1 MQLRSD
7 CTLDVT
13 YSSEGMVFAGQ
24 DIKLWYIADITEDTQ
39 YALAGSF
46 RSYPIQVT
54 GTSSQSEWDEMAIT
68 LNSYILADGIA
79 ADQSAKTDARG
90 KVVFDNLTAGIYLI
104 SSVRTEQDGKYYVFE
119 SFLAAV
125 PGVDSEGQ
133 WVYSVSAR
141 PKMSVHTPAKGEV
154 TYKAVKA
161 WRDGGQDRPVSV
173 SVEVRRDGQLQQTV
187 ALSAENNWMYTW
199 KAVDDGSVWTV
210 NEVNVPE
217 GYVEIDGNDV
227 IGLLE
232 LPGRGIKLP
241 VSAEWD
247 SSEQSFRPA
256 RFMGSVYDG
265 TLIVGGRSADGN
277 FDFID
282 QLDAGEEL
290 TFTDM
295 TGRVFRYT
303 VHKIRHADNARAET
317 LADSES
323 ALTLFVKKME
333 LFSSSDVQR
342 HSILLNRRCRTAPV
356 DNGKLRRPT
365 RCRYDSLFNFLF
377 ITHEGP
383 PLQIAALP
391 GGRWP
396 GAAHLIPGKTKLKY
410 LYLCIP
416 C

>member
-24 DIKLWYIADITEDTQ
+24 DIKLWHIADITEDAQ
-39 YALAGSF
+39 YALAGRF

-54 GTSSQSEWDEMAIT
+54 GTSSQSEWDEMTIT

-79 ADQSAKTDARG
+79 ADHTTKTDARG
-90 KVVFDNLTAGIYLI
+90 KVVFDNLTAGIYLG
-104 SSVRTEQDGKYYVFE
+104 SSVRTEQAGKYYVFE

-173 SVEVRRDGQLQQTV
+173 SVEVRRDGQLQQAVT
-187 ALSAENNWMYTW
+187 LSAENNWMYTW

-217 GYVEIDGNDV
+217 SYVEIDGIDV

-241 VSAEWD
+241 VSAEWEG
-247 SSEQSFRPA
+247 SEQSFRPA

-265 TLIVGGRSADGN
+265 TLIMGGRSADGN

-323 ALTLFVKKME
+323 ALTLFVKKNGAF
-333 LFSSSDVQR
+333 L
-342 HSILLNRRCRTAPV
+342 IARC
-356 DNGKLRRPT
+356 
-365 RCRYDSLFNFLF
+365 
-377 ITHEGP
+377 
-383 PLQIAALP
+383 AA
-391 GGRWP
+391 
-396 GAAHLIPGKTKLKY
+396 A
-410 LYLCIP
+410 
-416 C
+416 

>member
-1 MQLRSD
+1 MKRISYRIANFILIAALLLSGAVTAHAASTTEASEKVQLRSD

-24 DIKLWYIADITEDTQ
+24 DIKLWHIADITEDAQ

-54 GTSSQSEWDEMAIT
+54 GTSSQSEWDEMTIT

-79 ADQSAKTDARG
+79 ADQTAKTDARG
-90 KVVFDNLTAGIYLI
+90 KVVFDNLTAGIYLV

-173 SVEVRRDGQLQQTV
+173 SVEVRRDGQLQQSVT
-187 ALSAENNWMYTW
+187 LSAENNWMYTW

-217 GYVEIDGNDV
+217 GYTV
-227 IGLLE
+227 
-232 LPGRGIKLP
+232 GIQRSGETKRTRWRATKRA
-241 VSAEWD
+241 AEQN
-247 SSEQSFRPA
+247 SRKPPFLMACGCLTLKSMVMGAHSLTARPLRFPQCGHPPSERPCHSVRQSK
-256 RFMGSVYDG
+256 
-265 TLIVGGRSADGN
+265 
-277 FDFID
+277 
-282 QLDAGEEL
+282 
-290 TFTDM
+290 
-295 TGRVFRYT
+295 GRV
-303 VHKIRHADNARAET
+303 
-317 LADSES
+317 
-323 ALTLFVKKME
+323 
-333 LFSSSDVQR
+333 
-342 HSILLNRRCRTAPV
+342 
-356 DNGKLRRPT
+356 
-365 RCRYDSLFNFLF
+365 
-377 ITHEGP
+377 
-383 PLQIAALP
+383 
-391 GGRWP
+391 
-396 GAAHLIPGKTKLKY
+396 
-410 LYLCIP
+410 
-416 C
+416 

>member
-1 MQLRSD
+1 
-7 CTLDVT
+7 
-13 YSSEGMVFAGQ
+13 
-24 DIKLWYIADITEDTQ
+24 
-39 YALAGSF
+39 
-46 RSYPIQVT
+46 
-54 GTSSQSEWDEMAIT
+54 
-68 LNSYILADGIA
+68 
-79 ADQSAKTDARG
+79 
-90 KVVFDNLTAGIYLI
+90 
-104 SSVRTEQDGKYYVFE
+104 
-119 SFLAAV
+119 
-125 PGVDSEGQ
+125 
-133 WVYSVSAR
+133 
-141 PKMSVHTPAKGEV
+141 MSVHSPAKGEV

-173 SVEVRRDGQLQQTV
+173 SVEVRRDGQLQQAVT
-187 ALSAENNWMYTW
+187 LSAENNWMYTW
-199 KAVDDGSVWTV
+199 RAVDDGSVWTV
-210 NEVNVPE
+210 NEVNVPV
-217 GYVEIDGNDV
+217 GYVEIDGIDV

-247 SSEQSFRPA
+247 RSEQSFRPA

-265 TLIVGGRSADGN
+265 TLIVGGRSEDGN

-317 LADSES
+317 LADTES
-323 ALTLFVKKME
+323 ALTLFVKKMG

-342 HSILLNRRCRTAPV
+342 HSILLNRRCRTALV

-365 RCRYDSLFNFLF
+365 RCRYDSLFNFLL
-377 ITHEGP
+377 ITYEGP
-383 PLQIAALP
+383 PLQIAAPP

-410 LYLCIP
+410 LSSVSPAEKAANAIGVGCLMLYEPYGLYQRRP
-416 C
+416 